1 MQFDS
6 ANNREFEIFAKVFKQ
21 DRFITDFHSNS
32 FGDSVKNYNMDFV
45 QHIFLF
51 LMLLTFV
58 TYSRACV
65 RDFVWFFLCIWRIL
79 FFIIIKH
86 FVVQNGYKLQV
97 VKLESCA
104 GSIGK
109 IDPTSTATLTND
121 CKLILKGCGE
131 VEAFATAKVTD
142 FPNSKRIFE

>member
-32 FGDSVKNYNMDFV
+32 FGDNVKNYNMDFV

-51 LMLLTFV
+51 LVLLTFV

-65 RDFVWFFLCIWRIL
+65 RD
-79 FFIIIKH
+79 
-86 FVVQNGYKLQV
+86 
-97 VKLESCA
+97 
-104 GSIGK
+104 IG
-109 IDPTSTATLTND
+109 
-121 CKLILKGCGE
+121 
-131 VEAFATAKVTD
+131 
-142 FPNSKRIFE
+142 